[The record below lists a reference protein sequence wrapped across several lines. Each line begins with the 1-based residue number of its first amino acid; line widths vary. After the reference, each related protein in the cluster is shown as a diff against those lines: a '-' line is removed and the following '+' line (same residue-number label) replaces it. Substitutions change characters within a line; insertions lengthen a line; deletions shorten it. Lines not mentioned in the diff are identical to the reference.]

1 MKKVI
6 LFLLMFLLLSM
17 ISLPVFGEVLSTDQQ
32 NINQIKSLTEE
43 IDLLKEK
50 DVQTSELM
58 NYYKSITDHA
68 INSVLL
74 VVTAASI
81 LLTILTLIGTIAI
94 PLISTNKIQK
104 IEKEASI
111 AKEASED
118 AKNTAIRDLENRIL
132 EIATSADEAK
142 DFSKIARSET
152 IASEGLVWYLSK
164 EYDRALK
171 SYNEAIELN
180 CQEPRFYFNKGNVYY
195 EQGYFVKAIE
205 EYNQSINLNQKNNDK
220 AYYNRGR
227 AYCELEQ
234 YEKAIEDYT
243 LSIQYNPVNEK
254 AYFNRARTYEK
265 IDKQDLAKNDFDK
278 YQSLINEK
286 KIDVQNNPLLCQW

>member
-1 MKKVI
+1 
-6 LFLLMFLLLSM
+6 M

-118 AKNTAIRDLENRIL
+118 AKNTAIKAIRDLENRIL

-171 SYNEAIELN
+171 SYNE
-180 CQEPRFYFNKGNVYY
+180 GNVYY